1 MRCTGCNKDIPFLA
15 MHPITVRDNHGKI
28 VRPRQT
34 QLFCGVCVGVD
45 EVKAPRDLVF
55 PKIFS
60 IF

>member
-15 MHPITVRDNHGKI
+15 MHPIAVRDNNGEI
-28 VRPRQT
+28 IRPRQT
-34 QLFCGVCVGVD
+34 QLFCGVCVGV
-45 EVKAPRDLVF
+45 EKIKVPKSLTL

>member
-15 MHPITVRDNHGKI
+15 MHPIPIRDNEGNVI
-28 VRPRQT
+28 RPRQT
-34 QLFCGVCVGVD
+34 QLFCGVCVGV
-45 EVKAPRDLVF
+45 EKIKAPRNLTL